1 MHMTKRWLAL
11 LLAVL
16 MVLAMTACGSD
27 KNPVI
32 EAAKSQQSGQEETL
46 TEEPEAEAPA
56 EEAPAEEDAAEEA
69 LEPKI
74 DTGDFVRGTVDGNT
88 YESTAMGIGCMLE
101 DGWTTASLEE
111 LAQLTGVDPTSLT
124 EEEMIQQMLEA
135 DAIYDFYAMSGE
147 GTALL
152 QVLYEDLGA
161 LYGTLLN
168 EEGYVDVLMESV
180 EEQMNAA
187 GMTDVQAE
195 KTTTV
200 FAGEERTAI
209 MMTSQM
215 PVEGLDQPIAIYQKL
230 VPIKTGNYM
239 GVVWAVTYM
248 ENTTDTVLDSFYALS

>member
-56 EEAPAEEDAAEEA
+56 EEAPAEEDAAEDA

-147 GTALL
+147 GTALV

-180 EEQMNAA
+180 EEQMTAV
-187 GMTDVQAE
+187 GMTDIQAE

-209 MMTSQM
+209 MITSQM
-215 PVEGLDQPIAIYQKL
+215 SVEGMDQSLAIYQKL
-230 VPIKTGNYM
+230 VPIKAGNYM
-239 GVVWAVTYM
+239 GVVWTSTYM
-248 ENTTDTVLDSFYALS
+248 ENTTDEVLNSFYALS

>member
-56 EEAPAEEDAAEEA
+56 EEAPAEEDAAEDA

-147 GTALL
+147 GTALV

-215 PVEGLDQPIAIYQKL
+215 SVEGMDQSLAIYQKL
-230 VPIKTGNYM
+230 VPIKAGNYM